1 MNFTNYEMKEYAND
15 RLPFWC
21 GVNDGF
27 PHWHWHK
34 APELLFG
41 LEGQSLV
48 YCNDRGHI
56 LRPNDT
62 VFVNSDVLHAIE
74 SEAGAEYLAISIDP
88 CFFEENQ
95 LPLDQFNIQE
105 YIQET
110 ETMTRLWQA
119 VYSIQLDEKHIFR
132 VPHYRCAVL
141 ALLIELFDSYRE
153 KKDAQ
158 GRMKEKY
165 RDVKAAITY
174 IEDNFTKPLSLDEI
188 SKNVGIS
195 KYHLARLFKECTNR
209 TMVEFL
215 VICRVEFAQTLL
227 RSTELPIKEVAF
239 SAGFENAPYFSKV
252 FRRHTNHTP
261 MEYRAI
267 YRP

>member
-1 MNFTNYEMKEYAND
+1 MNFTNYEMKEYPND

-132 VPHYRCAVL
+132 VPHYRWCGACAV
-141 ALLIELFDSYRE
+141 
-153 KKDAQ
+153 
-158 GRMKEKY
+158 
-165 RDVKAAITY
+165 
-174 IEDNFTKPLSLDEI
+174 
-188 SKNVGIS
+188 
-195 KYHLARLFKECTNR
+195 NR
-209 TMVEFL
+209 AV
-215 VICRVEFAQTLL
+215 
-227 RSTELPIKEVAF
+227 
-239 SAGFENAPYFSKV
+239 
-252 FRRHTNHTP
+252 
-261 MEYRAI
+261 
-267 YRP
+267 

>member
-1 MNFTNYEMKEYAND
+1 M
-15 RLPFWC
+15 
-21 GVNDGF
+21 
-27 PHWHWHK
+27 
-34 APELLFG
+34 
-41 LEGQSLV
+41 
-48 YCNDRGHI
+48 
-56 LRPNDT
+56 RPNDT